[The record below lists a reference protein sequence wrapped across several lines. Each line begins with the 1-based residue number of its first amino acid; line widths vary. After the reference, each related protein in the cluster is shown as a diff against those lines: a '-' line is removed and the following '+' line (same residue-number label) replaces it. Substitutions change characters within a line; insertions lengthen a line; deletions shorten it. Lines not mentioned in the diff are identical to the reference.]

1 MVRVLIPSGALG
13 LGYDKTAL
21 KRGIAAKPDIIAI
34 DGGSTDSGPS
44 YLGRGVSKYSRAST
58 KVEWAGLI
66 EARAKAGCPLVI
78 GTAGTCGA
86 DSAVDWLVDITREI
100 LVETGAMR
108 NVLEIGAG
116 CGYQSAFLASFAERV
131 FAIER
136 LSALANK
143 LRTRLYE
150 LKINNVRV
158 RHGDGLK
165 GWEKH
170 APFDAILVA
179 AAAIGVPDALI
190 EQLAIGGRLVIPVGR
205 SGKQELLLITRTESG
220 VEQRILEHVSFV
232 PLLEGIG

>member
-1 MVRVLIPSGALG
+1 MSVNHQGIGLTSQRARNRLAENLRSMGIRNEGVLELIRAIPRHLFVDEAL
-13 LGYDKTAL
+13 A
-21 KRGIAAKPDIIAI
+21 
-34 DGGSTDSGPS
+34 
-44 YLGRGVSKYSRAST
+44 SRAY
-58 KVEWAGLI
+58 ENNAL
-66 EARAKAGCPLVI
+66 PI
-78 GTAGTCGA
+78 GYGQTISQPYIVAAMT
-86 DSAVDWLVDITREI
+86 EI